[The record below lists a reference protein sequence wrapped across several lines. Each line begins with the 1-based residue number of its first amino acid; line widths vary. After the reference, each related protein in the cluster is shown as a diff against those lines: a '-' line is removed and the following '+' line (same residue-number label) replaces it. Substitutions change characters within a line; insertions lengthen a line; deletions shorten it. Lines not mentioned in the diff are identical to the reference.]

1 MTPLAP
7 WLTPALVTGIYVWAG
22 ISVGIGTLIVLR
34 CAVAVFSGAPDRTTA
49 EEDAE
54 QMAAVSRP
62 AERPALRLVYS
73 KDAA

>member
-22 ISVGIGTLIVLR
+22 FSVGLGVLVVLR
-34 CAVAVFSGAPDRTTA
+34 CAVVVFTGAPDRTTA

-54 QMAAVSRP
+54 QVAAVSRP
-62 AERPALRLVYS
+62 AERTAPRLAV
-73 KDAA
+73 DNAA

>member
-7 WLTPALVTGIYVWAG
+7 WLTPALVTGIYAWAG

-34 CAVAVFSGAPDRTTA
+34 CAVAAFSGEDRTTPA
-49 EEDAE
+49 EDAE

-62 AERPALRLVYS
+62 AERTAPRLVV
-73 KDAA
+73 DNAA